1 MSLVATCPSCDTMFR
16 VVADQLKLHNGK
28 VRCGACGHIFNAAER
43 IAFVPDEAL
52 TSRRAIPPIAS
63 SIPNSVQMPSATET
77 SKNWASKDISP
88 LISPDTDSPDGSTQA
103 DDSEAESL
111 LISEEKLESGP
122 SPDEVADLTE
132 PPHLAAAF
140 LARESKK
147 IRATRLMIRFASW
160 GCILALLGLLMQAG
174 YWWRNELAVALPATR
189 PWLVEACE
197 SLKCKIDLPAHADQL
212 ILDTLQISQAQHSKH
227 FQVRATMRNLSQLPQ
242 RAPHLELTLTS
253 ENGAPVIRRVLLPR
267 EWLPT
272 TTVLKGLAPTSEL
285 PVEFTV
291 AVELPFT
298 GFTGRLL
305 FASDAAPGTQKAV
318 PAIAPI
324 TVN

>member
-111 LISEEKLESGP
+111 LISEEKLASGP

-160 GCILALLGLLMQAG
+160 GCILALLGLVDA
-174 YWWRNELAVALPATR
+174 
-189 PWLVEACE
+189 
-197 SLKCKIDLPAHADQL
+197 S
-212 ILDTLQISQAQHSKH
+212 
-227 FQVRATMRNLSQLPQ
+227 
-242 RAPHLELTLTS
+242 
-253 ENGAPVIRRVLLPR
+253 
-267 EWLPT
+267 
-272 TTVLKGLAPTSEL
+272 
-285 PVEFTV
+285 
-291 AVELPFT
+291 
-298 GFTGRLL
+298 RLL
-305 FASDAAPGTQKAV
+305 VAQ
-318 PAIAPI
+318 
-324 TVN
+324 